1 MMEKNKSEKR
11 ESELREAVLRFESSK
26 EMISM
31 RGKNTPAKGVISME
45 ELEYA

>member
-11 ESELREAVLRFESSK
+11 ESELREAVLRFESSE

-31 RGKNTPAKGVISME
+31 WGRTLQQKES
-45 ELEYA
+45 